1 MKKAKIDTCEGIRV
15 AGKTPARFNGLE
27 AVRKWIPC
35 EEFCELYRLPITRPP
50 RKTLAKYSTSK
61 ATAARKCCERL
72 AAKGLIKTHRIDGRL
87 YVAMESVRSFGEK
100 A

>member
-1 MKKAKIDTCEGIRV
+1 MKKAIDTCKGIRV
-15 AGKTPARFNGLE
+15 TANIPARFSGLE
-27 AVRKWIPC
+27 AARKWVPC

-50 RKTLAKYSTSK
+50 RKTPAKYSTSK